1 METRNIT
8 LSIPKDILSEIKL
21 IALKRET
28 SVSGLLTQMLID
40 LVRQEALYVRSQ
52 KQELHRLEEGLDLGT
67 NGKVNSTRESLHERY

>member
-40 LVRQEALYVRSQ
+40 LVRQEDLYVRSQ

>member
-8 LSIPKDILSEIKL
+8 LSIPKDILSKIKL

-40 LVRQEALYVRSQ
+40 LVRQEDLYVRSQ